1 MDGRANRYVDHG
13 TTGDALVEAT
23 AISCADLS
31 ADKVDNSSS
40 IVGVSLCLSRRE
52 GHAQTI
58 VGTSAKDLGATEV
71 VHALRDV
78 NKHITAIL
86 HLIAIAVTG
95 IALSGTEHLLDDIA
109 IMTER
114 ADVNEGIVHVRFLLA
129 DTTAISSVAIVV
141 VAVTTTKDILHTP
154 LIVLHIGGGRQDIG
168 SGVGSTIAIHL
179 RQSHVADL
187 ADEAFA
193 TKNMSTEVVTAIDMV
208 TDPWEACHGMTSLV
222 SPTAHIGLGVSE
234 DIGIART
241 GKGVENS
248 TVAEVD
254 VGAAV
259 DKSLETTAID
269 ELSLSHLLTVALSIP
284 CHASDS
290 AVHIDVGAVL
300 RIIVS
305 RVGIARIA
313 DRSQL
318 TAAEYLEGIAAVEVD
333 GGGAPDFGRLTIAT
347 AENIECGT
355 QHVHTLLVEDD
366 TGVTFGNRILVFLT
380 IDTIMVELGLTLVL
394 FHLVEDG
401 EVALAVYQ

>member
-1 MDGRANRYVDHG
+1 
-13 TTGDALVEAT
+13 
-23 AISCADLS
+23 
-31 ADKVDNSSS
+31 
-40 IVGVSLCLSRRE
+40 
-52 GHAQTI
+52 
-58 VGTSAKDLGATEV
+58 
-71 VHALRDV
+71 
-78 NKHITAIL
+78 
-86 HLIAIAVTG
+86 
-95 IALSGTEHLLDDIA
+95 
-109 IMTER
+109 MTER
-114 ADVNEGIVHVRFLLA
+114 ADVNEGIVHVRLLLA

-141 VAVTTTKDILHTP
+141 VAVTTTKDILHTT
-154 LIVLHIGGGRQDIG
+154 LIVLHIGGGRQDIW

-193 TKNMSTEVVTAIDMV
+193 TKNMPTEVVTAIDMV
-208 TDPWEACHGMTSLV
+208 TNPWEACHGTTSLV

-234 DIGIART
+234 DIGIACT
-241 GKGVENS
+241 GKGVEDS

-290 AVHIDVGAVL
+290 SVQIDVGAVL

-333 GGGAPDFGRLTIAT
+333 GGGAPDLGGLTIAT
-347 AENIECGT
+347 AEDIECGT

-380 IDTIMVELGLTLVL
+380 VDTIMVGLGLTLVL